1 VQLAE
6 MQFYQHLQDNGIMDE
21 VNDPDVLW
29 RDLWYFSDRQVHL
42 GTDVVHFGN
51 LQTNRPMVGDACSTA
66 KDAPSRSRPTSAAA
80 STPEP
85 PARDWGT
92 SKDRELKEM
101 MEREKRE
108 RQERWQR
115 EQREIEPDEPDSPDH
130 YDDEFEEDLDPLS
143 PQKAVELKSEPSGI
157 YDEEEFEDGSLDEY
171 MQQVGRDDRLPA
183 TSDVESVSEESERR
197 GPPPRPETSMGGHGD
212 RAEYSMDY
220 SSPSAHGGYQ
230 ESLQPTRPFEPGE
243 LAVDEFYRIVDES
256 LRASR
261 PEALNDG
268 QLVAPDTK
276 QHVVMDLWPEGDSE
290 RQKPKN
296 HAISWQNPTDSALEV
311 LFLSSSELTGSD
323 DPLLTVRPKSRSHQK
338 VGPRGSVKFQ
348 ISIHTPGDAYDGD
361 EYDAFLYVLGP
372 TSVVGAIKISVE
384 FRGIGIDEEIGSE
397 D

>member
-1 VQLAE
+1 
-6 MQFYQHLQDNGIMDE
+6 M
-21 VNDPDVLW
+21 
-29 RDLWYFSDRQVHL
+29 
-42 GTDVVHFGN
+42 
-51 LQTNRPMVGDACSTA
+51 RPMVGDTCSTA
-66 KDAPSRSRPTSAAA
+66 KEAPPRGTTPS

-85 PARDWGT
+85 SKPSESHDWGT

-276 QHVVMDLWPEGDSE
+276 QHVVM
-290 RQKPKN
+290 
-296 HAISWQNPTDSALEV
+296 
-311 LFLSSSELTGSD
+311 
-323 DPLLTVRPKSRSHQK
+323 
-338 VGPRGSVKFQ
+338 
-348 ISIHTPGDAYDGD
+348 
-361 EYDAFLYVLGP
+361 
-372 TSVVGAIKISVE
+372 
-384 FRGIGIDEEIGSE
+384 
-397 D
+397 